1 MNLIENF
8 REGWRSIQS
17 NMLRTILTALIIA
30 IGITSLVGI
39 LTAIDGMQS
48 SVNNSFADLGANTF
62 DIVGP
67 QPFRRRMDGRRFK
80 EHPPINYRQA
90 QQYKTE
96 IKKAYSATVSIS
108 TTVGSIAQV
117 KFKSKKTNPNTL
129 VVGADESYLTIKG
142 YKLLGGRDFSKND
155 LDNRL
160 NVVIIGSEI
169 AQTLFEGKLNPLQHE
184 IVVMGN
190 PYKVIGVLGKKGS
203 LTGGGDDRVVIVPL
217 NNGRAL
223 AANRQLTF
231 NITTSVNSQD
241 DQALILEE
249 ARGIM
254 RRIRRDA
261 TGREDSF
268 EIESAD
274 ALAKNFE
281 DITGYLRV
289 GGFGIGIIT
298 LLGAAIALMNIMLV
312 SVTERTREIGIRKS
326 LGATPRLIRLQF
338 LMEAIV
344 VCLLG
349 GIGGLALGIIVG
361 NLIARVISENAS
373 FIVPWLWMLMGILV
387 CVIVGIISGI
397 YPAIK
402 ASRLDPIEALRY
414 E

>member
-1 MNLIENF
+1 MNLLENV
-8 REGWRSIQS
+8 REGLRSIQS
-17 NMLRTILTALIIA
+17 NMLRTVLTALIIA

-62 DIVGP
+62 DITGP
-67 QPFRRRMDGRRFK
+67 QPFRRRSGGVRDK
-80 EHPPINYRQA
+80 DYPPISYRQA
-90 QQYKTE
+90 QKYKTE
-96 IKKAYSATVSIS
+96 IKERYNANVAISANVR
-108 TTVGSIAQV
+108 GAAQI
-117 KFKSKKTNPNTL
+117 KFKSKQTNPNSL
-129 VVGADESYLTIKG
+129 IVGVDDNYLAIKG
-142 YKLLGGRDFSKND
+142 YKLISGRNLSPTD
-155 LDNRL
+155 LDNGL

-169 AQTLFEGKLNPLQHE
+169 AQKLFEGKLNPLNQQ
-184 IVVMGN
+184 IVMLGK
-190 PYKVIGVLGKKGS
+190 PYKVVGVLDKKGS
-203 LTGGGDDRVVIVPL
+203 LTGSGDDRVLLVPL
-217 NNGRAL
+217 ENGRAL

-231 NITTSVNSQD
+231 NITTSINTTENRE
-241 DQALILEE
+241 LIMEE

-254 RRIRRDA
+254 RRVRNDRIGA
-261 TGREDSF
+261 KDSF

-274 ALAKNFE
+274 AIAKDFE
-281 DITGYLRV
+281 EVSGYLRM

-338 LMEAIV
+338 LIEAIV
-344 VCLLG
+344 VCILG
-349 GIGGLALGIIVG
+349 GIGGLILGIAIG
-361 NLIARVISENAS
+361 NLIAGLISENAS
-373 FIVPWLWMLMGILV
+373 FIVPWFWMLIGIFV